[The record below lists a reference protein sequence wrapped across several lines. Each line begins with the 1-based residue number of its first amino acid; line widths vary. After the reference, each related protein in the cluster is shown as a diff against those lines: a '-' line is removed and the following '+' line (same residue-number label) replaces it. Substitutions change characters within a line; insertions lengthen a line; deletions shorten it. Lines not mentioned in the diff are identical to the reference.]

1 MKQSQIMNQT
11 QRQIQIIEQKYENNI
26 IKKMKQELSGKDRE
40 IGLKDKEISQMRV
53 SVGNMDKRYKEL

>member
-1 MKQSQIMNQT
+1 MNQT

-26 IKKMKQELSGKDRE
+26 IKKMKQELAGKDRE